1 MNDFTKEELE
11 TINGAL
17 NQLYDLCKEKLIDK
31 IQSMID
37 NHCDHQSDNYTYYKS
52 GIKCTDF
59 LTYASHESPCFLKC
73 IKCGELFR

>member
-17 NQLYDLCKEKLIDK
+17 NQLYDLCEEKLIDK

-37 NHCDHQSDNYTYYKS
+37 NYCDCIDTESYTDTI
-52 GIKCTDF
+52 IKCVNCCKIRRYDD
-59 LTYASHESPCFLKC
+59 E
-73 IKCGELFR
+73 